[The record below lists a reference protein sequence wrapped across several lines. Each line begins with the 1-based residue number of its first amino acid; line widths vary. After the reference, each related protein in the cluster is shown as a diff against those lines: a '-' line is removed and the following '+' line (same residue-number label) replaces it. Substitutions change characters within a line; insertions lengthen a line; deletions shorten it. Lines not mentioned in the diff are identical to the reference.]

1 MFMLSTSTYSIPEL
15 SNCLDLKILRPAFLL
30 RKTSQRRYYIMAG
43 PKLDFGGFP
52 IPWTPTNRPED
63 ETNMYPYRKQTRN
76 TRTLPVG
83 WKFAEGRRPF
93 HQETIFDEVVEIPLR
108 DGVKVCQTLKALL
121 KTY

>member
-1 MFMLSTSTYSIPEL
+1 
-15 SNCLDLKILRPAFLL
+15 
-30 RKTSQRRYYIMAG
+30 MAG